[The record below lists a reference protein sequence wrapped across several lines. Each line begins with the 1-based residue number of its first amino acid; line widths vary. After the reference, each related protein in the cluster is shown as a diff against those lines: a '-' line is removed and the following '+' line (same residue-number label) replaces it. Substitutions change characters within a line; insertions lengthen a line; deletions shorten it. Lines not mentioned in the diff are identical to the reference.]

1 MVWLSGSVFAR
12 NSCLLEGMLVRLF
25 KSSLGRSYFDKDP
38 LDAPCGRRSRSKT
51 GAIGAYKFG
60 ALDGGMTEGQIQM
73 LGAAFG

>member
-1 MVWLSGSVFAR
+1 MMSNGKAGAGAGAGAGVDTVIKTTQR
-12 NSCLLEGMLVRLF
+12 QRLI
-25 KSSLGRSYFDKDP
+25 S
-38 LDAPCGRRSRSKT
+38 DAPCGRRSRSKT